1 MVNKVILVGRLGR
14 DPELRYTQGGQPVAN
29 FTLATNER
37 WTSKDGERQERTEWH
52 RIVAWGKLAE
62 LCGEYLSKGRQIYVE
77 GRLQTRDWED
87 KEGNKR
93 QTTEINAGT
102 IQFLGSRG
110 DTGGDSDASFGGP
123 PRSGGSG
130 DSGDSGGSGGS
141 GGGGSAGPP
150 PPGAD
155 DDIPF

>member
-29 FTLATNER
+29 FSLATNER

-52 RIVAWGKLAE
+52 RIVVWGKQAE
-62 LCGEYLSKGRQIYVE
+62 LCGEYLSKGRQVYLE
-77 GRLQTRDWED
+77 GRLQTREWED

-93 QTTEINAGT
+93 QTTEVNANT
-102 IQFLGSRG
+102 IQFLGGRG
-110 DTGGDSDASFGGP
+110 DSGGDGSFGGP
-123 PRSGGSG
+123 SPEAGGSEPPAP
-130 DSGDSGGSGGS
+130 
-141 GGGGSAGPP
+141 GGGG
-150 PPGAD
+150 D